1 MENQGERWRDRLEAQ
16 GWKAKSFIALARISA
31 EMVEH
36 AVSGGLAPA
45 GERMLTE
52 QTPPID
58 WATAYRAAPTFLTR
72 IVTHLDPSITPVAP
86 SDEQLM
92 GAWLRTTL
100 EKLDRLFRRFEHRT
114 DPATG
119 LLFDDT
125 LSRSE
130 MQRLKR
136 EAQAHASEMRG

>member
-16 GWKAKSFIALARISA
+16 GWKAESLLILARISA
-31 EMVEH
+31 EMVDH
-36 AVSGGLAPA
+36 AATGGLAPA

-72 IVTHLDPSITPVAP
+72 IVTHLDPTITPLAP
-86 SDEQLM
+86 SEDQLV
-92 GAWLRTTL
+92 GAWLRTTV
-100 EKLDRLFRRFEHRT
+100 EKLDRLFRRLEHRT
-114 DPATG
+114 DPASG
-119 LLFDDT
+119 LLFENT

-130 MQRLKR
+130 MHRLKQ
-136 EAQAHASEMRG
+136 EAHMHAGEM

>member
-16 GWKAKSFIALARISA
+16 GWKAESLILLARLSA
-31 EMVEH
+31 EMVDH
-36 AVSGGLAPA
+36 AGSGGLAPA

-52 QTPPID
+52 QTTPID
-58 WATAYRAAPTFLTR
+58 WAQGYPAAPTFLAGMATQ
-72 IVTHLDPSITPVAP
+72 LDPGITSAP
-86 SDEQLM
+86 SSDDLLV

-119 LLFDDT
+119 LCFDET

-136 EAQAHASEMRG
+136 EGSSTCRRDPG